1 MVCVH
6 VLKRADEAAGPS
18 SVYFAAA
25 GLANGLFCV
34 IINNTAAAQK
44 TDQAPP
50 ESGRV
55 FHTVLPAVGRK
66 PPSMKRKDSFHRAH
80 ALHPRTHRARRI
92 LQ

>member
-1 MVCVH
+1 MRSRSEKGGRGCRTIQR
-6 VLKRADEAAGPS
+6 LFCCGW
-18 SVYFAAA
+18 F
-25 GLANGLFCV
+25 GLFCV

-66 PPSMKRKDSFHRAH
+66 PPSMKREDSFHRAH